1 MKNNFTMLTGA
12 GGFLGSYHSE
22 TVLSLGNSLVMIDIN
37 GKTINQLKIN
47 FQKNIK
53 KNQILTFKTDITKE
67 RN

>member
-37 GKTINQLKIN
+37 GKTINQLKNKLSKI
-47 FQKNIK
+47 
-53 KNQILTFKTDITKE
+53 
-67 RN
+67 